1 MNMYIGYTQILG
13 ECAFLCAFC
22 WLRYLAGIG
31 SHEVVVVVVVAV
43 AVGVVVVA
51 VVVVAVLVVVLV
63 VVVVVV

>member
-1 MNMYIGYTQILG
+1 MNVYIGYTQILG

-31 SHEVVVVVVVAV
+31 SHEVVVVVVAV
-43 AVGVVVVA
+43 AVGVVVAV

>member
-31 SHEVVVVVVVAV
+31 SHEVVVVVVAV
-43 AVGVVVVA
+43 AVGVVVAV

>member
-1 MNMYIGYTQILG
+1 MNVYIGYTQILG

-31 SHEVVVVVVVAV
+31 SHEVVVVVVAV
-43 AVGVVVVA
+43 AVGVVVA